1 MVLGA
6 FREDNEQ
13 DVLHASDRNVS
24 VFFVTMELVE
34 HLNPCFICENQASIL
49 EVDAMLASID
59 FILSVIPFD
68 ETAIH
73 FF

>member
-13 DVLHASDRNVS
+13 DVLYASDRNVS
-24 VFFVTMELVE
+24 VFFVTMELIE
-34 HLNPCFICENQASIL
+34 HLNPCFICENQAGIP